1 MEVSGKGKGHNFIN
15 HSNTIIN
22 NIEILYPVNK
32 TKDGHINYLCKCFCG
47 NYFITLPKHLKSGN
61 TKSCGCQKRKATIN
75 RNHNKTLEIIGK
87 HFGFLEVLEFSY
99 YKTYNNYRQAYY
111 KCFCHNCKQ
120 ISYHCGSDLKNNSIT
135 SCGCVS
141 SRKETEIANILT
153 NNNINFKR
161 QFSFDD
167 LKNPKTN
174 YKLRFDFA
182 IIKNDKI
189 VCLIEYQ
196 GEQHYEK
203 NNPWYSEDLIERDNL
218 KKEYCDK
225 NNIPLITLD
234 KRNNLNELPDV
245 LNSLIKEGG

>member
-1 MEVSGKGKGHNFIN
+1 M
-15 HSNTIIN
+15 
-22 NIEILYPVNK
+22 
-32 TKDGHINYLCKCFCG
+32 
-47 NYFITLPKHLKSGN
+47 
-61 TKSCGCQKRKATIN
+61 
-75 RNHNKTLEIIGK
+75 
-87 HFGFLEVLEFSY
+87 
-99 YKTYNNYRQAYY
+99 
-111 KCFCHNCKQ
+111 
-120 ISYHCGSDLKNNSIT
+120 
-135 SCGCVS
+135 
-141 SRKETEIANILT
+141 EIANILT
-153 NNNINFKR
+153 NNNIDFKR

-225 NNIPLITLD
+225 NNILLITLD
-234 KRNNLNELPDV
+234 KRNDLNKLPDV
-245 LNSLIKEGG
+245 LNSLIKEGE